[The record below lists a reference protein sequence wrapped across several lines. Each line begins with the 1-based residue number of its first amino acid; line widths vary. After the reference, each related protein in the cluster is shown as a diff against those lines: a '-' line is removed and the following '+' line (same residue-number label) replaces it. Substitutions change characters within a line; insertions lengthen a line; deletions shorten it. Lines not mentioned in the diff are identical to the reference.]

1 MRVIRK
7 GKITKITNYIK
18 KSVSKLVDKVSVYS
32 PKLPDNLKSRSVHML
47 PSWMRS
53 VVKKKN
59 EQNVRKMKTSLSGPT
74 HIDAASYCGAWK
86 PQVN

>member
-53 VVKKKN
+53 VVKKKKRTKREKN
-59 EQNVRKMKTSLSGPT
+59 ENKSEWSN
-74 HIDAASYCGAWK
+74 SY
-86 PQVN
+86 